1 MSKFFLKFILLILVI
16 IFSAIIFFSYIGIE
30 TDKFNKLIKN
40 KANDINRYIKLDFK
54 KTKIHINLRELNIE
68 VKLQKPKI
76 LIKNNQI
83 FLSKINIFLPFKSFV
98 TSDFLLKKTEVAFIG
113 NDIKDLTKITSI
125 FVPSIVNKKINKIFH
140 KGSLEGELILPFE
153 SDGNIGKDYIFNG
166 KISDASI
173 NLTKEFSI
181 NKLTAEITHSI
192 TDDKDKFEIKIKK
205 GFVYKVELSD
215 STINLEYKNK
225 NIKAETLLR
234 TKGKLDFLQIK
245 KISKFFNLKIKNLKN
260 INGEIDL
267 KTNID
272 FVLNKKFKVENL
284 LYLTE
289 GDIQY
294 LELQTNKSKII
305 NKYLPDFDNKI
316 VLKDN
321 KIKFANSKSN
331 NTLELNGFLKTKDY
345 FDSFKIKN
353 IYDHNKKSFAVSGV
367 LDLINA
373 KVRVAELNY
382 NKNYKKKSK
391 LNFDLFFILDKYY
404 NINKLNFLEG
414 NNKIYLSKIKLNNKF
429 KIKDFEKL
437 EVKTFENKIKNNNF
451 LVKKLDKIV
460 ISGDVFD
467 AEPLLKSLYKN
478 NSEKIFSN
486 NFSSK
491 IKINFDKTFTG
502 TNDDV
507 LDLAIIAT
515 IINGSFTKLSLK
527 GNFSENE
534 IVEMS
539 IYQLDLNKKT
549 LYLMSDRARPFMKN
563 FDFIKGFKDGKLIY
577 ESISSKEVTNSNL
590 IITDFKVSKVPALA
604 QLLTL
609 ASLKGIADTL
619 SGDGIRFESFEMKS
633 NTKANV
639 MNIEDA
645 LAIGPAISILL
656 NGYVDKGKVV
666 SLRGTL
672 VPATKLNEI
681 IASIPIVGNIL
692 VGKKTGEGVVGVSF
706 KMKGPPKN
714 IKTTVNPIKTLTPR
728 FIVRAVEKMKKQKK
742 EKSK

>member
-1 MSKFFLKFILLILVI
+1 MGKFFLKFILVTIII
-16 IFSAIIFFSYIGIE
+16 IFSAVIFFSYIGIE

-54 KTKIHINLRELNIE
+54 KIKIHINLSELNIE

-83 FLSKINIFLPFKSFV
+83 VLSKLNIFLPLKSFI
-98 TSDFLLKKTEVAFIG
+98 TSDFLLKRTEVAFIK

-125 FVPSIVNKKINKIFH
+125 FVPAIVNKKIKKIFH
-140 KGSLEGELILPFE
+140 KGSLEGELIVPFE
-153 SDGNIGKDYIFNG
+153 PDGKIGTDYIFNG

-181 NKLTAEITHSI
+181 NKLTTEITHSKI
-192 TDDKDKFEIKIKK
+192 NDKDEFEIKIKK
-205 GFVYKVELSD
+205 GFLYNIELSD
-215 STINLEYKNK
+215 SKINLEYQKN

-234 TKGKLDFLQIK
+234 TKGKIDFSQIK
-245 KISKFFNLKIKNLKN
+245 KITKLFGLSINNLKD
-260 INGEIDL
+260 INGKIDL
-267 KTNID
+267 KTDIN

-289 GDIQY
+289 GDINY
-294 LELQTNKSKII
+294 LEIHTNETKII
-305 NKYLPDFDNKI
+305 NKYLPDFNSKI
-316 VLKDN
+316 VFKDN
-321 KIKFANSKSN
+321 KIKFENSKSN
-331 NTLELNGFLKTKDY
+331 STLELSGFLNIKDY

-353 IYDHNKKSFAVSGV
+353 IYDYSKKSFAINGL
-367 LDLINA
+367 LDLTNT
-373 KVRVAELNY
+373 KVTVAELNY

-391 LNFDLFFILDKYY
+391 LSFDLFFVLDKFY
-404 NINKLNFLEG
+404 NINKLNFLAD

-429 KIKDFEKL
+429 KIKDFQKF
-437 EVKTFENKIKNNNF
+437 EVKTFENEIKNNNF
-451 LVKKLDKIV
+451 LVEKLDKIV

-467 AEPLLKSLYKN
+467 AQPLLKSLYKTN
-478 NSEKIFSN
+478 DEKAFSN

-502 TNDDV
+502 TNDDI

-527 GNFSENE
+527 GNYSRNE

-549 LYLMSDRARPFMKN
+549 LHLISDRARPFMKN
-563 FDFIKGFKDGKLIY
+563 FDFIKGFKDGKLEY
-577 ESISSKEVTNSNL
+577 ESISSKEITNSNL

-619 SGDGIRFESFEMKS
+619 SGEGIHFESFEMKS

-656 NGYVDKGKVV
+656 NGYVDKGKIV
-666 SLRGTL
+666 SLKGTL

-706 KMKGPPKN
+706 KMKGHPKN

-728 FIVRAVEKMKKQKK
+728 FIIRAIEKMKKNK
-742 EKSK
+742 ENFK

>member
-639 MNIEDA
+639 MNVEDA